1 MSKHSDCKNFVQ
13 FDVFK
18 GFCRKNGG
26 FVLIDTDIC
35 PAFAEKAKCRN
46 CSHFCGVNEEG
57 IGMWKGLESEYW
69 AYEDMDAKTCEGY
82 ETK

>member
-46 CSHFCGVNEEG
+46 CSHFCEVNEEG
-57 IGMWKGLESEYW
+57 IGKCNGRVFYHDADLCGCILFFR
-69 AYEDMDAKTCEGY
+69 AYLQ
-82 ETK
+82 

>member
-18 GFCRKNGG
+18 VFCRKNGG

-46 CSHFCGVNEEG
+46 CSHFCG
-57 IGMWKGLESEYW
+57 GMKRGSACAKG
-69 AYEDMDAKTCEGY
+69 
-82 ETK
+82 

>member
-35 PAFAEKAKCRN
+35 PAFAEKAKCRK
-46 CSHFCGVNEEG
+46 SR
-57 IGMWKGLESEYW
+57 
-69 AYEDMDAKTCEGY
+69 
-82 ETK
+82 